1 MKRVHVIDSFINEDT
16 NTIKIKKSKHYR
28 YFLLIFEQNRVLDD
42 NFYILG
48 FGIGTTANRKY
59 ITKRSI
65 ISMFYF
71 LTKLLIMEN
80 EKVRMKIKQNIFYT
94 VDIGNLDNPSIINK
108 IKEKHKIKDINKE
121 FIIEVEDEIIDDFLY
136 YYYEK
141 KK

>member
-1 MKRVHVIDSFINEDT
+1 MKRVYIIDGFINEDT

-28 YFLLIFEQNRVLDD
+28 YFLLIVEQNRALDD

-71 LTKLLIMEN
+71 LTKLLIMK
-80 EKVRMKIKQNIFYT
+80 EKVFYNINYT
-94 VDIGNLDNPSIINK
+94 VDIGNLDNEDIIEK
-108 IKEKHKIKDINKE
+108 IKTKHGLRYINKE
-121 FIIEVEDEIIDDFLY
+121 CIFEFEDELINDFLY
-136 YYYEK
+136 YYFDYGK